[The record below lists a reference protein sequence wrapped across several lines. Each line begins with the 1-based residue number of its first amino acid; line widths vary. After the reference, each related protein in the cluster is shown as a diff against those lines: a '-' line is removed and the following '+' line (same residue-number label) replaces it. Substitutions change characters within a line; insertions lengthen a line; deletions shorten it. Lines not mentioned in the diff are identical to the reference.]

1 MQPRSSLISG
11 TANGIHE
18 HVPLYEGGTHHLHIR
33 FPCDVGTQR
42 QFQAGSVLAET
53 ALVCYSQC
61 MQFMN
66 DAHPI
71 QFNICL
77 PIKSGLCHELDLAAL
92 LMWPLLAGFDR
103 FWINFIGQ
111 LATKRPFLATQ
122 AGHGQTMQ
130 AVDCVSAHARRRPFI
145 GHGLRS
151 RPRRL
156 DSATCSICVP
166 FWYRECSTHV
176 PQVFQ
181 KSPTMNHNPATK
193 WNKTEHNGTLFLGT
207 GETQLRRDSSRPVWT
222 LNLTQCDHRATPHD
236 CHFPFVWVQCL
247 PRVLRELKVTG

>member
-42 QFQAGSVLAET
+42 QFQAGSVPAET

-92 LMWPLLAGFDR
+92 PMWPLLAGFDR

-156 DSATCSICVP
+156 DSATCSICVL
-166 FWYRECSTHV
+166 FWY
-176 PQVFQ
+176 
-181 KSPTMNHNPATK
+181 
-193 WNKTEHNGTLFLGT
+193 
-207 GETQLRRDSSRPVWT
+207 
-222 LNLTQCDHRATPHD
+222 
-236 CHFPFVWVQCL
+236 
-247 PRVLRELKVTG
+247 